1 MSRHVKEKRIFMV
14 EKFHQFQ
21 SSLKVID
28 AWKQEFPDEKPPTA
42 KTILYQVK
50 KFKIYGSIAELP
62 RVHLKTKP
70 EREEAKNRST

>member
-14 EKFHQFQ
+14 EKFQQFQ

-62 RVHLKTKP
+62 RVYISKQSQK
-70 EREEAKNRST
+70 EKNRKIE

>member
-62 RVHLKTKP
+62 RVYISKQSQK
-70 EREEAKNRST
+70 EKKRKIE